1 MQGLSTLDSDTRDKR
16 VKFIG
21 KFHSLR
27 QEFGFL
33 QANTLFKIIEIYATS
48 FYGSNLWNY
57 SSYETER
64 VFTSWNNMVRSVW
77 NVSNTAHR
85 YLVEELSGTKHIR
98 TKLFQRYTNF
108 INSLIM
114 SKKKC
119 LSALAEV
126 AINDQGSTTRMNL
139 NLISAESGFQN
150 VLEMDPRS
158 IASNIVYARI
168 PDEEQWKVDF
178 LKEIMAL
185 RNGDLLLEND
195 ILMREEIQKLI
206 YCVSAM

>member
-1 MQGLSTLDSDTRDKR
+1 
-16 VKFIG
+16 
-21 KFHSLR
+21 
-27 QEFGFL
+27 
-33 QANTLFKIIEIYATS
+33 
-48 FYGSNLWNY
+48 
-57 SSYETER
+57 
-64 VFTSWNNMVRSVW
+64 
-77 NVSNTAHR
+77 
-85 YLVEELSGTKHIR
+85 
-98 TKLFQRYTNF
+98 
-108 INSLIM
+108 M